1 MATIK
6 IRRGTTDPI
15 TLAPAG
21 VTAGEPIFNTALNK
35 LFVHNGTTGIWVGG
49 EVDNSTSLGSSQ
61 IKIPTQYAVKTYV
74 DNNLSSGAVTSINGV
89 TGAASLR
96 AGTGISITPGTDP
109 DKGITIT
116 NIGVQS
122 LAGTANQITV
132 SGSTGAITLS
142 LPSPMTVPGNMTVT
156 GTLTV
161 NGSTTTVN
169 STTVTIQDPI
179 FTLGGTAALTSDDN
193 KDRGIEFRWHN
204 GTVAKTGFFGYD
216 DSTGYMTF
224 IPDATNTSEVFSGTP
239 GTMQAYA
246 FRGVSGTNTQLI
258 GTNTAEASVSVL
270 GAAAA
275 ANTSA
280 TVNAASLALSHPDGS
295 NVAGLRFLEPSNGYY
310 SELKLSGALNVS
322 NINHVLPNWAGYILA
337 PSNNGTAN
345 YILKGNGTTSQQT
358 WIDPT
363 QSGFTA
369 YAATTVAAT
378 EQTTGIMYLTGV
390 ASAGSGL
397 GLLVDAVSQAG
408 LGTLSYNNA
417 TATLTAYKVEAIVD
431 GGSY

>member
-35 LFVHNGTTGIWVGG
+35 LFVHNGTTGIWVGA
-49 EVDNSTSLGSSQ
+49 EVDNGTGLGSSQ
-61 IKIPTQYAVKTYV
+61 TKIPTQYAVKTYV

-89 TGAASLR
+89 TGAAR
-96 AGTGISITPGTDP
+96 FGAGTGISVTPGTDP

-193 KDRGIEFRWHN
+193 KDRGIEFRWYS
-204 GTVAKTGFFGYD
+204 GATAKAGFFGYD

-239 GTMQAYA
+239 GTMQALA
-246 FRGVSGTNTQLI
+246 FRGVSGSSTQLI
-258 GTNTAEASVSVL
+258 GTNTVEASVSVVG
-270 GAAAA
+270 GATA

-280 TVNAASLALSHPDGS
+280 TVSAAGLVLSHPDGS
-295 NVAGLRFLEPSNGYY
+295 NVAGLRFLEPSNGNY
-310 SELKLSGALNVS
+310 SELKLSGLIAS

-378 EQTTGIMYLTGV
+378 EQTTGTMYLTGV

-397 GLLVDAVSQAG
+397 GLLVDSVSQSG
-408 LGTLSYNNA
+408 LAALSYNNA